1 MGNMKAN
8 GLPCC
13 QLLRVQ
19 SLVNALYPESLW
31 PVPFWMDTI
40 CVPRKYPAR
49 SIAIT
54 TMKDIYKNADT
65 VLVLDAVLMQTNDKA
80 EATEILLRLRGSTWV
95 TRLWMYHEAG
105 LAKSLHYQLSNVAV
119 NSVEIWSRHQQERLR
134 NDLLKRESCDNA
146 NGRRIWITRHFNERD
161 AQERRVRRRLD
172 SLDLLL
178 HDGIA
183 FMQELESFKERPE
196 AEDYIRLADISGPL
210 RCRWT
215 SRLGDE
221 AICLSGLLGRSV
233 DDLVDLSAVQRMKR
247 LLLTLESVPNGIL
260 FVDLP
265 RLQDDCYRW
274 MPATFLGRGS
284 RASMYSVQKAI
295 PSPSGL
301 CTTLPG
307 IFIDMAKEV
316 SEYVSGISHNV
327 FVDIGGTFY
336 TLRNSSEACFN
347 WSDYAGERV
356 AVILKESLTCEE
368 MVKGVLVRLKGF
380 HDGVHGCRF
389 EYAVNVDGFDGVREF
404 MLEKEFVPNKAAY
417 CYENRWRIT

>member
-1 MGNMKAN
+1 
-8 GLPCC
+8 
-13 QLLRVQ
+13 
-19 SLVNALYPESLW
+19 
-31 PVPFWMDTI
+31 
-40 CVPRKYPAR
+40 VPRKSPAR

-54 TMKDIYKNADT
+54 SMKDIYKNADK
-65 VLVLDAVLMQTNDKA
+65 VLVLDSVLMQTNDKA

-95 TRLWMYHEAG
+95 TRLWTYHEAA
-105 LAKSLHYQLSNVAV
+105 LAKHLHYQLSNVAV
-119 NSVEIWSRHQQERLR
+119 DSVDIWSRHQQERLR
-134 NDLLKRESCDNA
+134 NDLKRESYNNA
-146 NGRRIWITRHFNERD
+146 TGRKIWITRHFNERD
-161 AQERRVRRRLD
+161 GQERRVRRCLD
-172 SLDLLL
+172 SLDILL

-183 FMQELESFKERPE
+183 FMQELESFMDRPE
-196 AEDYIRLADISGPL
+196 AEDYIRLRDVTGPL
-210 RCRWT
+210 GWRWT

-247 LLLTLESVPNGIL
+247 LLLTLESVPNDIL
-260 FVDLP
+260 FVDIP

-274 MPATFLGRGS
+274 MPATFLGYGS
-284 RASMYSVQKAI
+284 RASIYSVQKAI

-336 TLRNSSEACFN
+336 TLCNSSEACFN

-356 AVILKESLTCEE
+356 AVILAKLLTCEK
-368 MVKGVLVRLKGF
+368 MVEGVLVRLKGF

-389 EYAVNVDGFDGVREF
+389 EYVVNVNGFDGERTRSGEGICAKQSCI
-404 MLEKEFVPNKAAY
+404 LL
-417 CYENRWRIT
+417 